1 MGQADGTELD
11 VITVSDEDGNQH
23 EFTVLE
29 YVEVQ
34 DRQYVVVVPSDAPD
48 DEAAVILR
56 VEGDTLVGV
65 QDQEEFDRVGLA
77 LESEHDGLE
86 VEVEDDEPLEGGS
99 R

>member
-11 VITVSDEDGNQH
+11 VITVSDEEGNEH

-65 QDQEEFDRVGLA
+65 QDQEEFDRVVGA
-77 LESEHDGLE
+77 LESEHDDLE
-86 VEVEDDEPLEGGS
+86 VEVEDDEPIEGGS

>member
-1 MGQADGTELD
+1 VGQADGTELD
-11 VITVSDEDGNQH
+11 VITVSDEEGNQH

-65 QDQEEFDRVGLA
+65 QDQEEFDRVVSA
-77 LESEHDGLE
+77 LESEHDDLE

>member
-1 MGQADGTELD
+1 VGQADGTELD

-65 QDQEEFDRVGLA
+65 QDQEEFDRVVLA
-77 LESEHDGLE
+77 LESEHDDLE

>member
-11 VITVSDEDGNQH
+11 VITVSDEEGNEH

-34 DRQYVVVVPSDAPD
+34 DRQYVVVVPSHAAD

-65 QDQEEFDRVGLA
+65 QDQEEFDRVVGA
-77 LESEHDGLE
+77 LESEHDDLE
-86 VEVEDDEPLEGGS
+86 VEVEDDEPIEGGS

>member
-11 VITVSDEDGNQH
+11 VITVSDEEGKQH

-29 YVEVQ
+29 YVEVEGQ
-34 DRQYVVVVPSDAPD
+34 QYVVVVPSDAPS

-65 QDQEEFDRVGLA
+65 EDPEEFDRVVLA
-77 LESEHDGLE
+77 LESEHDDLE
-86 VEVEDDEPLEGGS
+86 VEVEDDDPLEEGS

>member
-65 QDQEEFDRVGLA
+65 QDQEEFDRVVLV
-77 LESEHDGLE
+77 LESEHDDIE